1 MFNTAILDVVIGM
14 VFVYLLLSLMCSAGN
29 ELVELWLKN
38 RAVDLERGLRELL
51 QDPTG
56 KGLVNKIYN
65 HPLIKGLFEGSYDPN
80 ALGKAKRALGRVKL
94 PSYIPARTFV
104 LALLDTALQNI
115 PTTASGTVAST
126 PSSTTPASSSTDAF
140 AALRNSI
147 SGLRE
152 PEVEQALRSLVDAAD
167 NDVARARAN
176 IENWFDAK
184 MDRVAGFYK
193 RRSQVF
199 VLIIGLFVTI
209 AVNADSVLIAKRL
222 SADKSMRE
230 SLVSAAQEYARV
242 NANPAPNT
250 NAKSGESNQDRTEQM
265 RPAPSPSVSPSSS
278 PNPGS
283 SPSPARTTTATAPSP
298 TPTVSPIKTREAENL
313 NQNGKTD
320 CKQTPDTPQCK
331 YLDSLEQIKSLALPI
346 GWDSAVDGQKW
357 PGLHPWEEK
366 FWSEWYVQFRV
377 HALGWLL
384 TVLAISL
391 GAPFWFD
398 LLNKFIVVRSTV
410 KPREKSP
417 EEKPK

>member
-14 VFVYLLLSLMCSAGN
+14 VFVYLLLSLMCSAAS
-29 ELVELWLKN
+29 ELLELWLKN

-56 KGLVNKIYN
+56 QGLVNKIYN
-65 HPLIKGLFEGSYDPN
+65 HPLISGLFEGPYDPN
-80 ALGKAKRALGRVKL
+80 ALGKVKRALGRVKL

-104 LALLDTALQNI
+104 LALLDTALRDI
-115 PTTASGTVAST
+115 PTTTKGTVAST
-126 PSSTTPASSSTDAF
+126 PSGTTPGSSSTDAF
-140 AALRNSI
+140 STLRSGI
-147 SGLRE
+147 SGIRE
-152 PEVEQALRSLVDAAD
+152 AKVEQALRSLVDAAD

-230 SLVSAAQEYARV
+230 SLVSAAQDYARV
-242 NANPAPNT
+242 NANPATNT
-250 NAKSGESNQDRTEQM
+250 NAKSGESNQDRTEM
-265 RPAPSPSVSPSSS
+265 RPSPSPSVSPSSS
-278 PNPGS
+278 PNAGS
-283 SPSPARTTTATAPSP
+283 SPSTGRTTTTIAPSP
-298 TPTVSPIKTREAENL
+298 TPTVSPIKNREAENL
-313 NQNGKTD
+313 NQNGKPD
-320 CKQTPDTPQCK
+320 CKQTPDSPQCK

-346 GWDSAVDGQKW
+346 GWDSGVDGQKW

-366 FWSEWYVQFRV
+366 FWFEWKVQFRV
-377 HALGWLL
+377 HARGWLL
-384 TVLAISL
+384 TALAISL

-398 LLNKFIVVRSTV
+398 VLNKFIVVRSTV